1 MTSPGGKSEKAS
13 SSFWKKSPVAAF
25 PGRPN
30 LQAPVATAISKSSVA
45 PAAAASNTTASFR
58 DFEASVSDAWNAS
71 ADELLPQSHRNIAN
85 NANAVTKVHGAAAA
99 PLDSPAAPAP
109 IAKPPLS
116 RTASEDHANNGGGNK
131 EGGGNSPAKRRVFT
145 GGSNDTAVPLSSSKV
160 EKVEKLLVSSESIDC
175 EELRQ
180 LSWSGLSPRVRPKAW
195 RILCGY
201 LPGSVLRQKELLQR
215 KQEEYAGYVRQY
227 FHTKDQDVHQDTYRQ
242 IHIDI
247 PRMSPVIGL
256 FQQRCVQEIFE
267 RILYIWAIRHP
278 ASGYVQGINDLVT
291 PFFLVFLEEYCTEG
305 QEVSELDVGKALT
318 AEQVS
323 ILVAS
328 VPCG

>member
-1 MTSPGGKSEKAS
+1 MTSPAGKSEKAS

-30 LQAPVATAISKSSVA
+30 LQARPAVPNRSSVA
-45 PAAAASNTTASFR
+45 PSAAAAGAGSTTTASFR

-71 ADELLPQSHRNIAN
+71 ADDLLPHSHRNIAN
-85 NANAVTKVHGAAAA
+85 DANAVTKVHGEAVATAPSVAAA
-99 PLDSPAAPAP
+99 PT
-109 IAKPPLS
+109 AKAPLS
-116 RTASEDHANNGGGNK
+116 RTASEDSANNGGGSKNS
-131 EGGGNSPAKRRVFT
+131 SPAKRRT
-145 GGSNDTAVPLSSSKV
+145 LPEAAAPSPQPPPLSSSKL

-180 LSWSGLSPRVRPKAW
+180 LSWSGLGPRVRPKAW

-201 LPGSVLRQKELLQR
+201 LPGSVLRQRELLQR

-256 FQQRCVQEIFE
+256 FQQRCVQG
-267 RILYIWAIRHP
+267 R
-278 ASGYVQGINDLVT
+278 SGDRQLKELFIEYDTFHEVGQGILI
-291 PFFLVFLEEYCTEG
+291 
-305 QEVSELDVGKALT
+305 EVGSHVVVED
-318 AEQVS
+318 
-323 ILVAS
+323 
-328 VPCG
+328 C